1 MKNLTVIFIA
11 DCIMLSSYII
21 VMADP
26 NDVNPDIFNRTL
38 INRTLIAYIIS
49 SALLYLGI
57 YLLSQ
62 VKNIN
67 TFICLALNILLKGGM
82 LGFSIWLKILS
93 TY

>member
-38 INRTLIAYIIS
+38 MAYIIS